1 MVIEATGRKLIKYED
16 EKENVMVDL
25 EQLKRIMVFQGLSE
39 KQLLILQ
46 PYCKTI
52 TFKAEDK
59 LFTEGDPTEHL
70 WVVVR
75 GAVDLRFEMPD
86 KRPTSDAYTI
96 SSIDVGQREQASQTF
111 GWSCFI
117 PPYKMRL
124 SAYCVANDTEVIRV
138 AKKDLVREFEKDPQM
153 GYAFLSY
160 LIRVVGYRFHQFQ
173 DEVAK
178 IKGVSLMSNW

>member
-1 MVIEATGRKLIKYED
+1 MVA
-16 EKENVMVDL
+16 L
-25 EQLKRIMVFQGLSE
+25 EQLRKIMVFQGFSE
-39 KQLLILQ
+39 DQLAILQ
-46 PYCKTI
+46 PHCETVQ
-52 TFKAEDK
+52 FNAGDK

-70 WVVVR
+70 WVVVK

-86 KRPTSDAYTI
+86 RRPTSDAHTI

-124 SAYCVANDTEVIRV
+124 SAYCVANDTNVVRV
-138 AKKDLVREFEKDPQM
+138 AKKDLIREFEKDPQM
-153 GYAFLSY
+153 GYAFLTS

-178 IKGVSLMSNW
+178 SKGLSIMSSW